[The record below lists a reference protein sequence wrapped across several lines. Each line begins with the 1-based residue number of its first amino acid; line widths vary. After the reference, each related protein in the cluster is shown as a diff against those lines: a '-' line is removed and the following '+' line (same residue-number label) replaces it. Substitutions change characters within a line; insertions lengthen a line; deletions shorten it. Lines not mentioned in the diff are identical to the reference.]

1 MSQFAKLTCYDI
13 ACAKEDIDLIG
24 TEQGMRIA
32 LSFAGRRNGNSTV
45 YTLYGRADLSRARAY
60 TGEKDQEGQERM
72 EEIRALMQ
80 NRQYRGAPGYNEQ

>member
-13 ACAKEDIDLIG
+13 ACANEDIDLTG
-24 TEQGMRIA
+24 TEQGTRIA
-32 LSFAGRRNGNSTV
+32 LPFAGRRNGNSTV

-60 TGEKDQEGQERM
+60 TGEKDQEEPERM

-80 NRQYRGAPGYNEQ
+80 DR

>member
-13 ACAKEDIDLIG
+13 ACAKEDIDLTG
-24 TEQGMRIA
+24 TEQGTRIA

-45 YTLYGRADLSRARAY
+45 YTLYGRADLCRARAY
-60 TGEKDQEGQERM
+60 TGEKDQEERKGM

-80 NRQYRGAPGYNEQ
+80 DRQYI